1 MKSHK
6 RLLLLCGMIVLQ
18 LCLPAHAIVNV
29 EQAIIGKPAEGVN
42 TTVDLLVNGASGNV
56 EKNASRAEVLSF
68 WQHAQYT
75 EYLQL
80 QYAYGK
86 SNGKVDT
93 DRAFAHLRHR
103 TDISPAWGVEAYAQ
117 AGKDPFARLAQRI
130 LLGGGVR
137 SVLFEE
143 ERRSAGYLGL
153 GAFHER
159 ETLNSK
165 LGTTD
170 ALHVK
175 VWRANAYLV
184 LKYQFNEQ
192 IRLYNTAYYQP
203 TFGDS
208 RDYRVLDQVSML
220 VKLGEDLD
228 LRISLDIAFDSR
240 PPQGVEKRDMLYST
254 GLKYSF

>member
-6 RLLLLCGMIVLQ
+6 WLLLLCGMITLQ
-18 LCLPAHAIVNV
+18 LCLPARAIVNV
-29 EQAIIGKPAEGVN
+29 EQAIIGKPEEGVN
-42 TTVDLLVNGASGNV
+42 TTVDLSANGASGNV
-56 EKNASRAEVLSF
+56 EKSAVRAEMLSI
-68 WQHAQYT
+68 WQHTQYT
-75 EYLQL
+75 EYMQL

-93 DRAFAHLRHR
+93 DRAFSHLRHR
-103 TDISPAWGVEAYAQ
+103 TDISPAWGVEVYAQ

-130 LLGGGVR
+130 LLGGGMR

-143 ERRSAGYLGL
+143 ELKFAGYLGL

-159 ETLNSK
+159 EALNSK

-175 VWRANAYLV
+175 LWRANAYLV
-184 LKYQFNEQ
+184 LKYQFNDQ
-192 IRLYNTAYYQP
+192 VRLYNTAYYQP
-203 TFGDS
+203 ALGDS
-208 RDYRVLDQVSML
+208 GDYRVLDQLSIL
-220 VKLGEDLD
+220 VKLGENLN
-228 LRISLDIAFDSR
+228 LKASLDIAFDSR

-254 GLKYSF
+254 GLEYSF